1 MMGLFGRK
9 KSKREEL
16 EEARRKALE
25 AKRAELKKI
34 ISSAELR
41 LPEKKQIATKATEY
55 REFLAEIKEQPKN
68 LFERL
73 CSASAR
79 ILPVDPPAGIARSM
93 DDDIKTGYLGV
104 TPRGVLA
111 FSILTFFMLFIATF
125 LSLVYNLGFF
135 TVMLVIIMIG
145 AFYYIFTYPSAN
157 AKKTILKMSADSV
170 LAVLYMIIYMRT
182 SPNMEGAIK
191 FASEN
196 LKGPL
201 AWDLK
206 KLLWDINVGVYS
218 TADAAIASY
227 IDKWKGRNE
236 EFAEALN
243 LLRGSVREKERREK
257 LFEETLSV
265 ILNGTME
272 RTKHYVGGLR
282 MPVMLIHAMGVLLPV
297 MGLVLFP
304 IIVIFMADVIKP
316 AMLFLGYNF
325 ILPVFLWVFID
336 YILKAR
342 PPTFSQPDISLARG
356 VPPMGKLRIG
366 GALVPIWV
374 FSLMVLLPLMA
385 ASIYT
390 VGPCIS
396 PASAEVE
403 LECTRA
409 SFANVNLSLLVTA
422 AISMSIVTYCVL
434 DSLQKMKIR
443 SEIEKIENE
452 FSVALFQLGNQIS
465 EGTPIEL
472 AIERAS
478 ANMKGMKIADLF
490 KITSENMK
498 KFGYTFE
505 QALFDKEVGA
515 VWHYPS
521 RLIRSIMSTILESS
535 KKGMA
540 ATSSAMLTISK
551 YLDGVHEVKE
561 EVNSV
566 LGETLSSMRF
576 LATILT
582 PLVAGVTITM
592 AVVIINILS
601 KLGSQI
607 AGLVSAGG
615 EGMNSFQYSFMF
627 GPSMMGGKMPIG
639 PAEFQIIVGIYM
651 IETIILLSVFVN
663 RIEFGDDAVG
673 LRSTLGRTLTI
684 GVLIYVISWLVTY
697 GLFGPAITSLLT
709 PETLNLAASGG

>member
-1 MMGLFGRK
+1 MMGLFGNK
-9 KSKREEL
+9 KSKREQL
-16 EEARRKALE
+16 EEARKKALE
-25 AKRAELKKI
+25 AKRTELKKI
-34 ISSAELR
+34 IGSTEFKM
-41 LPEKKQIATKATEY
+41 PEKKQMVTKGTEY
-55 REFLAEIKEQPKN
+55 REFLHEIKEQPKN
-68 LFERL
+68 LFEKL
-73 CSASAR
+73 CAISEK
-79 ILPVDPPAGIARSM
+79 ILPLDLPAGTASKM
-93 DDDIKTGYLGV
+93 TEDIKTGYLGV
-104 TPRGVLA
+104 TSRGVFA
-111 FSILTFFMLFIATF
+111 FSLISFFLLFIATF
-125 LSLVYNLGFF
+125 LSLIYNLGFF
-135 TVMLVIIMIG
+135 TTILVIIMVG
-145 AFYYIFTYPSAN
+145 AFFYIYNYPSSN
-157 AKKTILKMSADSV
+157 ARRTILKMSADSV

-182 SPNMEGAIK
+182 SPNLEGAIK
-191 FASEN
+191 FTSEN

-218 TADAAIASY
+218 TADAAVALY
-227 IDKWKGRNE
+227 IDKWKTRNE

-243 LLRGSVREKERREK
+243 LLRSSVREKERRER
-257 LFEETLSV
+257 LFEETLNV
-265 ILNGTME
+265 ILNGTKE

-316 AMLFLGYNF
+316 AMLFIGYNF

-336 YILKAR
+336 YTLKAR

-356 VPPMGKLRIG
+356 VPPMGKLKIG
-366 GALVPIWV
+366 ETLIPIWIFSMLILVP
-374 FSLMVLLPLMA
+374 LLGVA
-385 ASIYT
+385 FYT
-390 VGPCIS
+390 VGPCIN
-396 PASAEVE
+396 PADLAVEVA
-403 LECTRA
+403 CTKA
-409 SFANVNLSLLVTA
+409 SFSNVNISLLVTA
-422 AISMSIVTYCVL
+422 AISMSLVVYCML

-443 SEIEKIENE
+443 NEIEKIEEE

-465 EGTPIEL
+465 EGVPIEL

-478 ANMKGMKIADLF
+478 TNLKGMKIADLF

-515 VWHYPS
+515 VWYYPS
-521 RLIRSIMSTILESS
+521 RLVRSIMSTILESS
-535 KKGMA
+535 KKGTVA
-540 ATSSAMLTISK
+540 AASAMITISR
-551 YLDGVHEVKE
+551 YLDGVHDVKE
-561 EVNSV
+561 EVEEV
-566 LGETLSSMRF
+566 LGETISSMKF
-576 LATILT
+576 LSTVLT

-592 AVVIINILS
+592 AVIIINILS

-615 EGMNSFQYSFMF
+615 EGMTSYQGMFLF

-663 RIEFGDDAVG
+663 RIQFGDDAVG
-673 LRSTLGRTLTI
+673 MRSTLGKALMI
-684 GVLIYVISWLVTY
+684 GVFIYIMSWFVTY
-697 GLFGPAITSLLT
+697 GLFGPSITSLLT
-709 PETLNLAASGG
+709 PETLMPTTGG